1 MIYAK
6 WIEADAR
13 FAFSLV
19 DNGGQQI
26 TEGMRDALL
35 SDESAGKVI
44 VPDANGLPIATA
56 PSLTAEQSA
65 ALERGWRDGA
75 LSAVM
80 GIRDRHR
87 DQKEIDVT
95 TTLSDE
101 QFNELLVY
109 MQALRDWPQ
118 SADFPASGDRPAAP
132 EWLASL
138 NWQA

>member
-13 FAFSLV
+13 FAFSLA

-26 TEGMRDALL
+26 TASMRDALL
-35 SDESAGKVI
+35 SEEAAGKVI
-44 VPDANGLPIATA
+44 MPDANGLPVVVA
-56 PSLTAEQSA
+56 PSPTAEQSA
-65 ALERGWRDGA
+65 ARERAWRDQA

-87 DQKEIDVT
+87 DQKEINVP

-101 QFNELLVY
+101 QFNELLMY

-118 SADFPASGDRPAAP
+118 SVDFPAPGHRPGGPVWIGSA
-132 EWLASL
+132 
-138 NWQA
+138 NDQV